1 MNTLIDTVV
10 DRVVF
15 DVERGKIL
23 EFVRATCTDDPVH
36 TDLELA
42 AESGFPGAPA
52 TATHVV
58 VAGHHRDQRTFVERL
73 GLELGRV
80 VVGSV
85 DWSYRRPLVA
95 GDTLRGTR
103 RVVGDETREGRR
115 GGTMRLITL
124 ETEFVDGRGE
134 LAVTQREVLIER
146 GRS

>member
-1 MNTLIDTVV
+1 MNALIDTVV

-23 EFVRATCTDDPVH
+23 EFVRATFTDDPVH
-36 TDLELA
+36 TDPGLA
-42 AESGFPGAPA
+42 AENGFSGAPA

-73 GLELGRV
+73 GLELSRV

-85 DWSYRRPLVA
+85 DWTYRRPLVA

-146 GRS
+146 GRP